1 MPDYIKPYV
10 SYLMNFGAFRGNA
23 RQETIMNENTS
34 GVKTASDEVVHH
46 CCMTWILHNRK
57 RRRYLWLSTLAAF
70 CVRTTCKQEC
80 ITPKLHTLNYPGN
93 GSDSSSSVNTYYYC
107 YLCCVYTSSCA
118 WVWVHDVRQSLFN
131 AARRLCKWK
140 HHTLPKCSRLNAAV
154 WRTLFAWL
162 SPGCRETENTP
173 SQVSVLLLSA
183 IQLYLCL
190 KMATLA
196 KHTQWG
202 ICAVAQPPADL
213 FKCLPLL
220 QQRRPC
226 TAVGGAHF

>member
-1 MPDYIKPYV
+1 MRIQV
-10 SYLMNFGAFRGNA
+10 VW
-23 RQETIMNENTS
+23 RQPVTKSSITAAWREYYTTENVEGIYGS
-34 GVKTASDEVVHH
+34 LHWLPFVWEHVNRSVLHH
-46 CCMTWILHNRK
+46 
-57 RRRYLWLSTLAAF
+57 
-70 CVRTTCKQEC
+70 
-80 ITPKLHTLNYPGN
+80 TPNYTGN

-107 YLCCVYTSSCA
+107 YLCCVYTSPYG
-118 WVWVHDVRQSLFN
+118 WVWVHGVRQSLFN
-131 AARRLCKWK
+131 AACRLCKWK

-162 SPGCRETENTP
+162 SPGCREKENTL
-173 SQVSVLLLSA
+173 SQVSVLLLSV

-213 FKCLPLL
+213 NACLCYSSGWSSLL
-220 QQRRPC
+220 KGLSQWANTPTICLSQPGMFLP
-226 TAVGGAHF
+226 VVVYNSHL